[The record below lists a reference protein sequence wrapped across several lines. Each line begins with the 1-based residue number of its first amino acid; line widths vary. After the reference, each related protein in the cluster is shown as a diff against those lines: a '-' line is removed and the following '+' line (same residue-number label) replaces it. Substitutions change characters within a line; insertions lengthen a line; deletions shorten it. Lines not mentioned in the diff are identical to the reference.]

1 MVMDKA
7 DEPITISYDEEVL
20 PHVGSVSMFLEPSV
34 EPTEVVFSEPHRMEF
49 EDDMLTLVGG
59 LWLFLEMSGSED

>member
-1 MVMDKA
+1 MDKA
-7 DEPITISYDEEVL
+7 DGPITISYDEEVR
-20 PHVGSVSMFLEPSV
+20 PHVGSVSLFLEPFV
-34 EPTEVVFSEPHRMEF
+34 EPAKVVFSEPHRMEF